1 MTYQEAIT
9 KTQEDEQNEK
19 IRKKARRHL
28 MRKIYREVCLKI
40 GCKYCVAYGSCRF
53 WEHKTRVG
61 YNYALFNMKDEDIIK
76 VTEWLDSE
84 GERTT

>member
-1 MTYQEAIT
+1 MTYDEAIT
-9 KTQEDEQNEK
+9 KTQEDEQNRK

-28 MRKIYREVCLKI
+28 MRKIYRDVCRKI
-40 GCKYCVAYGSCRF
+40 GCEYCVAYGSCRF
-53 WEHKTRVG
+53 WEFKTHVD

-76 VTEWLDSE
+76 VVEWLDSE